1 MSSTAATAGQIPGS
15 VSTAAAA
22 IPTASMAQVIA
33 FGVIRVGITSRVRWI
48 ETRRT

>member
-22 IPTASMAQVIA
+22 SPTTSISQVSWL
-33 FGVIRVGITSRVRWI
+33 GVTRVGISSRVSCA
-48 ETRRT
+48 E